1 MSEVKLPNE
10 ELERIAKL
18 PFALPLK
25 LREILKIFMWA
36 NREKNT
42 SAVILVDGR
51 SGMGKSTLSFQ
62 IGCYCDG
69 SFSLDSV
76 YFNPSQFLE
85 GLANAKPCSV
95 HIFDEAM
102 ILSNRSS
109 MSAINKMIVQAM
121 SMIRS
126 KRLIVIFCINSIF
139 DLDRNLVL
147 SRADICLN
155 VYGDSL
161 VDRGKFMSFFKGED
175 GQDRLKML
183 YLMGKKFY
191 SYSHPKSNFNT
202 TFSSYFPFSESEYE
216 SRKQKGVND
225 FLLSTEKGRSDKTR
239 KSRDS
244 LIMWIANNTELSTN
258 QIAEISQLTPR
269 AIRLIKKQNG
279 VKEQLND
286 GK

>member
-1 MSEVKLPNE
+1 MTNVTLPQE
-10 ELERIAKL
+10 ELDRIAKL
-18 PFALPLK
+18 PFSLPSK
-25 LREILKIFMWA
+25 LRDILKIFMWA

-69 SFSLDSV
+69 NFSLDSV

-85 GLANAKPCSV
+85 GLANAKPFSV

-109 MSAINKMIVQAM
+109 MSAINKMIIQAM

-161 VDRGKFMSFFKGED
+161 VSRGQFMSFFKGED

-183 YLMGKKFY
+183 YLLGKKYY
-191 SYSHPKSNFNT
+191 SYSSPKSNFNT
-202 TFSSYFPFSESEYE
+202 TFSSYFPFDEIQYE
-216 SRKQKGVND
+216 NLKQQGVND
-225 FLLSTEKGRSDKTR
+225 FLLSTEKGRSDRTK
-239 KSRDS
+239 KSRDD
-244 LIMWIANNTELSTN
+244 LIIWIKNNTELSTSD
-258 QIAEISQLTPR
+258 IGTICGLTQR
-269 AIRLIKKQNG
+269 AIQLIIKQHG
-279 VKEQLND
+279 R
-286 GK
+286 